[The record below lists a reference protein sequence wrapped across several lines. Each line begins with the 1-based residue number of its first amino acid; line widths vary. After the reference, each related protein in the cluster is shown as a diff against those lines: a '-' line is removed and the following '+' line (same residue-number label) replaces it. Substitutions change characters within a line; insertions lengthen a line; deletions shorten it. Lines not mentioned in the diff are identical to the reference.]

1 MEVASTSHLVSLEIE
16 KTTAAFNFQ
25 TMVMNSFVMSHD
37 LRIGQIGSY
46 AYMEISSYLQFHDGR
61 TVKKCPLRNIY
72 KKRKIKT
79 NQQ

>member
-25 TMVMNSFVMSHD
+25 TMVMNSFVMPHD
-37 LRIGQIGSY
+37 LRIGQIGSC
-46 AYMEISSYLQFHDGR
+46 AYMEIWSYLQFHGGR